1 MKKVESLFEHARADA
16 LSSEEMEKLWR
27 NVATA
32 GAAGGMGGGEGA
44 PGGAG
49 RWLGGGSGTAMKA
62 LAGLVVAGGIATAVL
77 AGRKAQPA
85 PSAPPPSVAMASPR
99 GADAPSTEAAPP
111 VVAFDDL
118 PHARGQPTAP
128 AKSARARSEGPVG
141 AMVASPAVNVPAT
154 PPAIEAPEAPGALV
168 AAHSPPPVAASP
180 SEGALLLQARRY
192 LASDPA
198 SALAL
203 TDDAARRFS
212 DGPLAPEREVLAIE
226 ALARM
231 GRAAEARTRL
241 TAFRA
246 RYPQS
251 PHLARLDSLVSP

>member
-1 MKKVESLFEHARADA
+1 
-16 LSSEEMEKLWR
+16 
-27 NVATA
+27 
-32 GAAGGMGGGEGA
+32 
-44 PGGAG
+44 
-49 RWLGGGSGTAMKA
+49 MKA
-62 LAGLVVAGGIATAVL
+62 FAGLVVAGGIATAVL

-85 PSAPPPSVAMASPR
+85 PHVPPPSLAMDSPR
-99 GADAPSTEAAPP
+99 GTEASAAEAAPP

-118 PHARGQPTAP
+118 PQAHGQPTAP
-128 AKSARARSEGPVG
+128 AKPARARSEGPVG
-141 AMVASPAVNVPAT
+141 AMVASPAVNVSAT
-154 PPAIEAPEAPGALV
+154 PAAVEAPEAPV
-168 AAHSPPPVAASP
+168 AAVASPSPVAASP

-226 ALARM
+226 ALAHM

-241 TAFRA
+241 SAFRA
-246 RYPQS
+246 RYPRS